1 MAQGLVWET
10 DTGEGTSQASITY
23 VKWEQSAAG
32 SLTRTQW
39 TLTLSVSGRMG
50 QFELILKDNGIF

>member
-1 MAQGLVWET
+1 MWET

-39 TLTLSVSGRMG
+39 TLTLSVSERMG